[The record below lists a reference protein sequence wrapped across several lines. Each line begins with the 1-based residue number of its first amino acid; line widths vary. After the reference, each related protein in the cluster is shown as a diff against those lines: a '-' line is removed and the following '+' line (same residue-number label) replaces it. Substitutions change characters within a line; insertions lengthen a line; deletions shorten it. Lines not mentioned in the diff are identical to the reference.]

1 MTITSLVTVNNL
13 IIDGYA
19 LGTDNQSDELTVNSG
34 SINAN
39 STGNSPETQWY
50 QIGVAGGEQLVAVV
64 HPEGV
69 TTRLLL
75 EDAQGTV
82 LTQSDGQSDAE
93 GDDLID
99 IEVWQGTY
107 FVAVNA

>member
-1 MTITSLVTVNNL
+1 M
-13 IIDGYA
+13 
-19 LGTDNQSDELTVNSG
+19 
-34 SINAN
+34 
-39 STGNSPETQWY
+39 
-50 QIGVAGGEQLVAVV
+50 VAVV
-64 HPEGV
+64 HREGV

-107 FVAVNA
+107 FVAVQS